1 MVKRLNLKINFF
13 KLTNERISF
22 NKNFR
27 VKGQLIIFIDFFFG
41 LIKLFDESIDENY
54 ENMIQWYI
62 HKKRNMNKRT
72 N

>member
-13 KLTNERISF
+13 KLTNERISS

>member
-27 VKGQLIIFIDFFFG
+27 VKGQLIIFIDFCFD

-54 ENMIQWYI
+54 ENMIQ
-62 HKKRNMNKRT
+62 
-72 N
+72 

>member
-1 MVKRLNLKINFF
+1 MANTILIKWLNLKINFF
-13 KLTNERISF
+13 KLTNERISS

-54 ENMIQWYI
+54 ENMIQ
-62 HKKRNMNKRT
+62 
-72 N
+72 

>member
-27 VKGQLIIFIDFFFG
+27 VKGQLIIFIDFFFD